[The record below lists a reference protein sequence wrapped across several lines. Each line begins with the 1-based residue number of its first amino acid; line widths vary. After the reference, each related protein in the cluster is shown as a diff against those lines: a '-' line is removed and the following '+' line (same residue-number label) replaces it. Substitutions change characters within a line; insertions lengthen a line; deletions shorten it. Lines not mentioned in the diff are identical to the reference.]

1 MMKRCIM
8 LLASAMMVLLLAA
21 CTPTTE
27 KNQES
32 QSQAETPAM
41 PPTTEAVVAD
51 TPEKRNAGNENLPS
65 LAAVSVYRVSKN
77 GDGLIQEMDNLESE
91 ELVDQALVDLMIKYE
106 VLEEGTEIISF
117 ELDGDKGT
125 LNLNQLTSSED
136 EMRIR
141 AVTESV
147 VNTFTENFELE
158 SGLILQINGE
168 VFSLEAMEPD
178 EDGTMYYNA
187 DYRKF
192 E

>member
-8 LLASAMMVLLLAA
+8 LLASVMMVLLLAA

-32 QSQAETPAM
+32 QSQTETPAM

-77 GDGLIQEMDNLESE
+77 GDGLVQEMDNLESE
-91 ELVDQALVDLMIKYE
+91 ELVDQALVDLMVKYE
-106 VLEEGTEIISF
+106 ILEEGTEIISF
-117 ELDGDKGT
+117 ELDEGKGT

>member
-32 QSQAETPAM
+32 QSQTETPAM

-77 GDGLIQEMDNLESE
+77 GDGLVQEMDNLESD

-106 VLEEGTEIISF
+106 ILEEGTEIISF
-117 ELDGDKGT
+117 ELDEDKGT

>member
-8 LLASAMMVLLLAA
+8 LLVSAMMVLLLAA

-32 QSQAETPAM
+32 QSQTETPAM

-65 LAAVSVYRVSKN
+65 LAAVSVYRISKN
-77 GDGLIQEMDNLESE
+77 GDGLVQEMDNLESE

-106 VLEEGTEIISF
+106 ILEEGTEIISF
-117 ELDGDKGT
+117 ELDEGKGT

>member
-1 MMKRCIM
+1 M

-32 QSQAETPAM
+32 QSQTETPAM

-51 TPEKRNAGNENLPS
+51 TSEKRNAGNENLPS

-77 GDGLIQEMDNLESE
+77 GDGLVQEMDNLESE

-106 VLEEGTEIISF
+106 ILEEGTEIISF
-117 ELDGDKGT
+117 ELDEGKGT

>member
-8 LLASAMMVLLLAA
+8 LLVSAMMVLLLAA

-32 QSQAETPAM
+32 QSQTETPAM

-77 GDGLIQEMDNLESE
+77 GDGLVQEMDNLESE
-91 ELVDQALVDLMIKYE
+91 ELVDQALVDLMVKYE
-106 VLEEGTEIISF
+106 ILEEGTEIISF
-117 ELDGDKGT
+117 ELDEGKGT
-125 LNLNQLTSSED
+125 LNLNQLASSED

>member
-8 LLASAMMVLLLAA
+8 LLVSAMMVLLLAA

-32 QSQAETPAM
+32 QSQTETPAM

-77 GDGLIQEMDNLESE
+77 GDGLVQEMDNLESE
-91 ELVDQALVDLMIKYE
+91 ELVDQALVDLMVKYE

-117 ELDGDKGT
+117 ELDEDKGT

>member
-1 MMKRCIM
+1 MMKRGIM
-8 LLASAMMVLLLAA
+8 LLVSAMMVLLLAA

-32 QSQAETPAM
+32 QSQTETPAM

-65 LAAVSVYRVSKN
+65 LAAVSVYRISKN
-77 GDGLIQEMDNLESE
+77 GDGLVQEMDNLESE
-91 ELVDQALVDLMIKYE
+91 ELVDQALVDLMVKYE
-106 VLEEGTEIISF
+106 VLEEGTEISSF
-117 ELDGDKGT
+117 ELDEGKGT

>member
-168 VFSLEAMEPD
+168 VFSLEAMQPD

>member
-32 QSQAETPAM
+32 QSQTETPAM

-77 GDGLIQEMDNLESE
+77 GDGLVQEMDNLESE
-91 ELVDQALVDLMIKYE
+91 ELVDQALVDLMVKYE

-117 ELDGDKGT
+117 ELDEGKGT

>member
-32 QSQAETPAM
+32 QSQIETPAM

-77 GDGLIQEMDNLESE
+77 GDGLVQEMDNLESE

-106 VLEEGTEIISF
+106 ILEEGTEIISF
-117 ELDGDKGT
+117 ELDEGKGT

>member
-8 LLASAMMVLLLAA
+8 LLVSAMMVLLLAA

-32 QSQAETPAM
+32 QSQTETPAM

-77 GDGLIQEMDNLESE
+77 GDGLVQEMDNLESE
-91 ELVDQALVDLMIKYE
+91 ELVDQALVELMVKYE
-106 VLEEGTEIISF
+106 ILEEGTEIISF
-117 ELDGDKGT
+117 ELDEGKGT

>member
-8 LLASAMMVLLLAA
+8 LLVSAMMVLLLAA

-32 QSQAETPAM
+32 QSQTETPAM

-77 GDGLIQEMDNLESE
+77 GDGLVQEMDNLESE
-91 ELVDQALVDLMIKYE
+91 ELVDQALVDLMVKYE
-106 VLEEGTEIISF
+106 ILEEGTEIISF
-117 ELDGDKGT
+117 ELDEGKGT

>member
-8 LLASAMMVLLLAA
+8 LLASAMMVLLLVA

-32 QSQAETPAM
+32 QSQTETPAM

-77 GDGLIQEMDNLESE
+77 GDGLVQEMDNLESE
-91 ELVDQALVDLMIKYE
+91 ELVDQALVDLMVKYE
-106 VLEEGTEIISF
+106 ILEEGTEIISF
-117 ELDGDKGT
+117 ELDEDKGT

>member
-32 QSQAETPAM
+32 QSQTETPAM

-77 GDGLIQEMDNLESE
+77 GDGLVQEMDNLESE

-106 VLEEGTEIISF
+106 ILEEGTEIISF
-117 ELDGDKGT
+117 ELDEGKGT

-141 AVTESV
+141 AVTEAV

>member
-1 MMKRCIM
+1 MKRCIM

-168 VFSLEAMEPD
+168 VFSLEAMQPD

>member
-32 QSQAETPAM
+32 QSQTETPAM

-77 GDGLIQEMDNLESE
+77 GDGLVQEMDNLESE

-106 VLEEGTEIISF
+106 ILEEGTEIISF
-117 ELDGDKGT
+117 ELDEGKGT

-187 DYRKF
+187 DYRKL

>member
-1 MMKRCIM
+1 
-8 LLASAMMVLLLAA
+8 
-21 CTPTTE
+21 
-27 KNQES
+27 
-32 QSQAETPAM
+32 
-41 PPTTEAVVAD
+41 
-51 TPEKRNAGNENLPS
+51 
-65 LAAVSVYRVSKN
+65 
-77 GDGLIQEMDNLESE
+77 MDNLESE

-106 VLEEGTEIISF
+106 ILEEGTEIISF
-117 ELDGDKGT
+117 ELDEGKGT

>member
-32 QSQAETPAM
+32 QSQTETPAM

-77 GDGLIQEMDNLESE
+77 GNGLVQEMDNLESE
-91 ELVDQALVDLMIKYE
+91 ELVDQALVDLMVKYE
-106 VLEEGTEIISF
+106 ILEEGTEIISF
-117 ELDGDKGT
+117 ELDEGKGT

>member
-8 LLASAMMVLLLAA
+8 LLVSAMMVLLLAA

-32 QSQAETPAM
+32 QSQTETPAM

-65 LAAVSVYRVSKN
+65 LAAVSVYRISKN
-77 GDGLIQEMDNLESE
+77 GAGLVQEMDNLESE
-91 ELVDQALVDLMIKYE
+91 ELVDQALVDLMVKYE

-117 ELDGDKGT
+117 ELDEDKGT

>member
-32 QSQAETPAM
+32 QSQTEPPAM

-77 GDGLIQEMDNLESE
+77 GDGLVQEMDNLESE
-91 ELVDQALVDLMIKYE
+91 ELVDQALVDLMVKYE
-106 VLEEGTEIISF
+106 ILEEGTEIISF
-117 ELDGDKGT
+117 ELDEGKGT

>member
-32 QSQAETPAM
+32 QSQTETPAM

-77 GDGLIQEMDNLESE
+77 GDGLVQEMDNLESE
-91 ELVDQALVDLMIKYE
+91 ELVDQALVDLMVKYE

-117 ELDGDKGT
+117 ELDEDKGT

>member
-1 MMKRCIM
+1 MLKRCIM
-8 LLASAMMVLLLAA
+8 LLVSAMMVLLLAA

-32 QSQAETPAM
+32 QSQTETPAM

-77 GDGLIQEMDNLESE
+77 GDGLVQEMDNLESE
-91 ELVDQALVDLMIKYE
+91 ELVDQALVDLMVKYE

-117 ELDGDKGT
+117 ELDEDKGT

>member
-1 MMKRCIM
+1 MKRCIM
-8 LLASAMMVLLLAA
+8 LLVSAMMVLLLAA

-32 QSQAETPAM
+32 QSQTETPAM

-77 GDGLIQEMDNLESE
+77 GDGLVQEMDNLESE
-91 ELVDQALVDLMIKYE
+91 ELVDQALVDLMVKYE
-106 VLEEGTEIISF
+106 ILEEGTEIISF
-117 ELDGDKGT
+117 ELDEGKGT

>member
-32 QSQAETPAM
+32 QSQTETPAM

-77 GDGLIQEMDNLESE
+77 GDGLVQEMDNLESE

-106 VLEEGTEIISF
+106 ILEEGTEIISF
-117 ELDGDKGT
+117 ELDEDKGT

-147 VNTFTENFELE
+147 VNTFNENFELE

>member
-32 QSQAETPAM
+32 QSQTETPAM
-41 PPTTEAVVAD
+41 PATTEAVVAD

-77 GDGLIQEMDNLESE
+77 GDGLVQEMDNLESE
-91 ELVDQALVDLMIKYE
+91 ELVDQALVDLMVKYE
-106 VLEEGTEIISF
+106 ILEEGTEIISF
-117 ELDGDKGT
+117 ELDEDKGT

>member
-32 QSQAETPAM
+32 QSQTETPAM

-168 VFSLEAMEPD
+168 VFSLEAMQPD

>member
-32 QSQAETPAM
+32 QSQTETPAM

-77 GDGLIQEMDNLESE
+77 GDGLVQEMDNLESE
-91 ELVDQALVDLMIKYE
+91 ELVDQALVDLMVKYE
-106 VLEEGTEIISF
+106 ILEEGTEIISF
-117 ELDGDKGT
+117 ELDEGKGT

-168 VFSLEAMEPD
+168 VFSLEAVEPD

>member
-32 QSQAETPAM
+32 QSQTETPAM

-77 GDGLIQEMDNLESE
+77 GDGLVQEMDNLESE

-106 VLEEGTEIISF
+106 ILEEGTEIISF
-117 ELDGDKGT
+117 ELDEGKGT

>member
-32 QSQAETPAM
+32 QSQTETPAM

-77 GDGLIQEMDNLESE
+77 GDGLVQEMDNLESE
-91 ELVDQALVDLMIKYE
+91 ELVDQALVDLMVKYE

-117 ELDGDKGT
+117 ELDEDKGT

-178 EDGTMYYNA
+178 EDGTTYYNA

>member
-1 MMKRCIM
+1 
-8 LLASAMMVLLLAA
+8 
-21 CTPTTE
+21 
-27 KNQES
+27 
-32 QSQAETPAM
+32 M

-77 GDGLIQEMDNLESE
+77 GDGLVQEMDNLESE
-91 ELVDQALVDLMIKYE
+91 ELVDQALVDLMVKYE
-106 VLEEGTEIISF
+106 ILEEGTEIISF
-117 ELDGDKGT
+117 ELDEDKGT

>member
-8 LLASAMMVLLLAA
+8 LLVSAMMVLLLAA

-32 QSQAETPAM
+32 QSQTETPAM

-77 GDGLIQEMDNLESE
+77 GDGLVQEMDNLESE

-106 VLEEGTEIISF
+106 ILEEGTEIISF
-117 ELDGDKGT
+117 ELDEGKGT

>member
-32 QSQAETPAM
+32 QSQTETPAM

-77 GDGLIQEMDNLESE
+77 GDGLVQEMDNLESE

-106 VLEEGTEIISF
+106 ILEEGTEIISF
-117 ELDGDKGT
+117 ELDEDKGT

-192 E
+192 K